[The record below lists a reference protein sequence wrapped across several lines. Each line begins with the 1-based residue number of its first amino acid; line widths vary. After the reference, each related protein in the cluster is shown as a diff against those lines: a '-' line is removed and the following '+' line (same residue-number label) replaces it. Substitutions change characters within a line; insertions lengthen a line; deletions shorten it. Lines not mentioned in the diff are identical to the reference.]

1 MTSDSVVRARI
12 DEETKDRAAEILAA
26 AGLTTSS
33 AIRLF
38 LLKVVEEEALPFEVR
53 RPNKTTLNAIRA
65 AKSGKVRSAK
75 NPADLIKKLNARN

>member
-12 DEETKDRAAEILAA
+12 EEDLKDRAAEILAA
-26 AGLTTSS
+26 AGLTTSG

-53 RPNKTTLNAIRA
+53 RPNQTTLNSIRA
-65 AKSGKVRSAK
+65 AKSGKVRTAK
-75 NPADLIKKLNARN
+75 NSTDLIKKLNARN

>member
-53 RPNKTTLNAIRA
+53 RPNKSTLNAIRA

>member
-1 MTSDSVVRARI
+1 MPAEAVVRARI
-12 DEETKDRAAEILAA
+12 DETVKDQAAAILAA

-53 RPNKTTLNAIRA
+53 KPNQTTLNSIRA
-65 AKSGKVRSAK
+65 AKSGKVRTAK
-75 NPADLIKKLNARN
+75 NSADLIKKLNARN

>member
-53 RPNKTTLNAIRA
+53 HPNKTTLNAIRA